1 MIDWGFTIGSY
12 VFNIIDVAIVVLAF
26 MGAVVGSA
34 RGFAMEFSA
43 RAGFLIGII
52 IALFFTRLGASM
64 IMENFDL
71 PIIWST
77 LIAFVVLFI
86 VGYAAMMLIGTLL
99 DKTLDAL
106 MLDWLDRL
114 LGFFLGIAETLVVVA
129 FVIYLLQMQSVVDM
143 TPYFS
148 NSVIFEN
155 ILKPIAP
162 KSLELFKELL

>member
-12 VFNIIDVAIVVLAF
+12 VFNIIDVTIVVFAF

-34 RGFAMEFSA
+34 RGFAMAFSA
-43 RAGFLIGII
+43 RVGFLIGII
-52 IALFFTRLGASM
+52 IALFFTRLGAAL

-86 VGYAAMMLIGTLL
+86 IGYVAMMFVGTLL

-114 LGFFLGIAETLVVVA
+114 LGFFLGIVETLVVMA
-129 FVIYLLQMQSVVDM
+129 FIIYVLQLQPVVDM
-143 TPYFS
+143 SPYFS

-155 ILKPIAP
+155 ILKPIAS
-162 KSLELFKELL
+162 KGVEFMKELL